1 MRKHQKPRLV
11 ISAINILDGGPLT
24 VLKECV
30 ANAISSLRDQW
41 EIIVL
46 VHHRS
51 LIEESGVTIIEF
63 PASKRSWLT
72 RLYYEWW
79 HFNKLSKTLAPDIWL
94 SLHDITPRIIATK
107 QAVYCHN
114 PAPFY
119 RISLRE
125 AWLEPRFLLFNL
137 FYKFLYGMFIERNRY
152 VIVQQEWLRQEFS
165 RQFRPQEII
174 VAHPVSSIQE
184 MPKSQSTGRESP
196 FVFFYPTFP
205 RVFKNIEIIG
215 KAARHLLS
223 EGHDNFEIRVTVDGT
238 QTRYT
243 KWIQEELTDVPQ
255 FKLIGFQS
263 RESVFNLYK
272 ETDCLLFP
280 SKLETWGLPLS
291 EFKRFGKPIL
301 AANLPYAHETVGEYS
316 QVKFFDPGNTIQLAK
331 YMSALMC
338 NSLEFDESHLIEPFQ
353 PFAKNWIQ
361 LFKILT
367 KPD

>member
-94 SLHDITPRIIATK
+94 SLHDITPRVKAGI

-114 PAPFY
+114 PAAFY
-119 RISLRE
+119 KISLHE

-137 FYKFLYGMFIERNRY
+137 FYQYLYKAFIKRNRY
-152 VIVQQEWLRQEFS
+152 IIVQQEWLRQEFKK
-165 RQFRPQEII
+165 RYKVHDII
-174 VAHPVSSIQE
+174 VAHPVNSS
-184 MPKSQSTGRESP
+184 P
-196 FVFFYPTFP
+196 
-205 RVFKNIEIIG
+205 
-215 KAARHLLS
+215 
-223 EGHDNFEIRVTVDGT
+223 
-238 QTRYT
+238 
-243 KWIQEELTDVPQ
+243 
-255 FKLIGFQS
+255 
-263 RESVFNLYK
+263 
-272 ETDCLLFP
+272 
-280 SKLETWGLPLS
+280 
-291 EFKRFGKPIL
+291 GKP
-301 AANLPYAHETVGEYS
+301 T
-316 QVKFFDPGNTIQLAK
+316 TI
-331 YMSALMC
+331 
-338 NSLEFDESHLIEPFQ
+338 
-353 PFAKNWIQ
+353 KN
-361 LFKILT
+361 KA
-367 KPD
+367 